1 MSDIENVLAAA
12 LRLPATAR
20 AAVVAELID
29 SLDEV
34 EPAETG
40 VEEAWA
46 AEAERRLAEIDSGV
60 VKTIPWP
67 EARQRILAAARGVRE
82 VP

>member
-1 MSDIENVLAAA
+1 MSDIENVLNAAM
-12 LRLPATAR
+12 RLPVGAR

-29 SLDEV
+29 SLDET
-34 EPAETG
+34 EPAEAG
-40 VEEAWA
+40 VEEAWV

-60 VKTIPWP
+60 VKPVPWP
-67 EARQRILAAARGVRE
+67 EARRRILAAARGERE

>member
-1 MSDIENVLAAA
+1 MSDLENVLNAA

-29 SLDEV
+29 SLDEA
-34 EPAETG
+34 EPAEEG

-46 AEAERRLAEIDSGV
+46 AEAERRLAEIDSGM
-60 VKTIPWP
+60 VKPVPWS
-67 EARQRILAAARGVRE
+67 EARRRILAAARGERE